1 MAITSIVQALRTQ
14 NASELISWGLRVA
27 ICPVSPLL
35 YLLVSALITQ
45 VHRKIWVEETSGC
58 PFLMEGP
65 ISYSEQC
72 QHWIQTRFHRK
83 VILGTVKKL
92 AALSVNVRNIIEK
105 RSWAFILGWEEKW
118 ACFFLILVCGFTV
131 NTGTVLK
138 QHSIFLNSF
147 ASKNLHMWK
156 RTEEEK
162 ITRDCDWKVLN
173 TSSPK

>member
-14 NASELISWGLRVA
+14 NASELISWGLPSA
-27 ICPVSPLL
+27 PCLL
-35 YLLVSALITQ
+35 CSTYCYQPQWLIT
-45 VHRKIWVEETSGC
+45 RIRRTIWVEETSGC
-58 PFLMEGP
+58 PFLREGP
-65 ISYSEQC
+65 ISCSEQC

-83 VILGTVKKL
+83 VILGNVKKL
-92 AALSVNVRNIIEK
+92 AALSVNVRNITEK
-105 RSWAFILGWEEKW
+105 RSWAFVLGWDEKW
-118 ACFFLILVCGFTV
+118 ACFCPILVCGFAV

-147 ASKNLHMWK
+147 TSKNLHMWK

-162 ITRDCDWKVLN
+162 ITRDCDWRDLN